1 MNLFEAIILDRSGS
15 MKTSMADGKT
25 RMQHVTR
32 TAVIRAE
39 VLAHFGIPTL
49 LIFFDDT
56 PECVMEWIG
65 SVSGKKTNGAP
76 VRVMK

>member
-1 MNLFEAIILDRSGS
+1 MMVA
-15 MKTSMADGKT
+15 MPDGKT
-25 RMQHVTR
+25 RMEHVTR

-56 PECVMEWIG
+56 PECAMEWVG
-65 SVSGKKTNGAP
+65 SVNGKKTNGAP
-76 VRVMK
+76 ARIMK